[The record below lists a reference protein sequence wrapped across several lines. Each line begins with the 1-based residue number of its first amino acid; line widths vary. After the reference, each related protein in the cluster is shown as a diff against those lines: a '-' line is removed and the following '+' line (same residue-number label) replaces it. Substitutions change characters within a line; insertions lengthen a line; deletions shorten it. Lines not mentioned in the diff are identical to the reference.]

1 MRQDQKPR
9 VIQMND
15 DSVAFYRYCTTE
27 RPTVKALEDMVDIF
41 ARANIDT
48 LTQCVHCRWQAYYD
62 SSVVEIAGDLTPDA
76 VRPWEAGHYWHWMTS
91 LRQFI
96 ADGHDPLKVIAERCH
111 HHGMRFLPSFRLND
125 QHGMHP
131 HEGHYGSFRR
141 DHPEWMVTDKAMDY
155 GVSEVRQH
163 ILKVARELVQY
174 DIDGIDLDFMRWPVY
189 FKKDEVKA
197 NTPVMTEFVR
207 DIRSILDEAA
217 KERDGSLL
225 LSVRVPLK
233 IGDGT
238 VINPHALS
246 PDLECLGIGLDVPTW
261 VKEGMVDMVCPM
273 NFFFTAWPV
282 AMENIHQ
289 WRELT
294 AGTGCG
300 LYPTIHSMAF
310 QDYEPPYISAESYC
324 GAAYSFYTH
333 GADGITLYNLWD
345 NNEVAWSA
353 LKELGMPIALSTQP
367 RRYHCYLGGLI
378 PISKGGRKTL
388 AFYLP
393 EGPRDSSTQAT
404 LKFTATNLTLD
415 HSFEV
420 DINGTPIASSTL
432 HFKRMAPGSRADT
445 EGAPELPYSHT
456 VEFPLSETQAAKG
469 ENVLGIRLTEIN
481 TELPSKK
488 TIEVGRV
495 EVSFQPR

>member
-1 MRQDQKPR
+1 MTQDQKPR
-9 VIQMND
+9 IIQMND

-27 RPTVKALEDMVDIF
+27 QPTVKALEDMVDIF
-41 ARANIDT
+41 AKANIDT

-76 VRPWEAGHYWHWMTS
+76 VRPWEVGHYWHWMTS

-96 ADGHDPLKVIAERCH
+96 ADGYDPVKVIGARCH
-111 HHGMRFLPSFRLND
+111 HHGMRFLPSLRLND

-141 DHPEWMVTDKAMDY
+141 EHPEWKVTDKAMDY
-155 GVSEVRQH
+155 GLAEVREH
-163 ILKVARELVQY
+163 ILKVVRELVQY

-197 NTPVMTEFVR
+197 NTPVMTAFVR
-207 DIRSILDEAA
+207 DIRAILDEAA
-217 KERDGSLL
+217 KQKDGSLL
-225 LSVRVPLK
+225 FSVRVPLK
-233 IGDGT
+233 IGEGT
-238 VINPHALS
+238 VLNAHELS

-261 VKEGMVDMVCPM
+261 VKEGIIDLVCPM
-273 NFFFTAWPV
+273 NFFFTDWGA

-289 WRELT
+289 WHKLT
-294 AGTGCG
+294 EDTACG

-310 QDYEPPYISAESYC
+310 RDYGPPYISPESYR

-333 GADGITLYNLWD
+333 NADGIALYNLWD
-345 NNEVAWSA
+345 NNEVAWST

-378 PISKGGRKTL
+378 SLSKGERK
-388 AFYLP
+388 AVEFYLP
-393 EGPRDSSTQAT
+393 EDPKDSSTQTT
-404 LKFTATNLTLD
+404 LKFTAANLTRD
-415 HSFEV
+415 HAFEV
-420 DINGTPIASSTL
+420 EVNDTPIAASTF
-432 HFKRMAPGSRADT
+432 HFKRMAPGRSADT
-445 EGAPELPYSHT
+445 EGAPVLPYSHT
-456 VEFPLSETQAAKG
+456 VEFPLAKTQAIKG
-469 ENVLGIRLTEIN
+469 KNTLGIRLTEIN
-481 TELPSKK
+481 TELPTKE